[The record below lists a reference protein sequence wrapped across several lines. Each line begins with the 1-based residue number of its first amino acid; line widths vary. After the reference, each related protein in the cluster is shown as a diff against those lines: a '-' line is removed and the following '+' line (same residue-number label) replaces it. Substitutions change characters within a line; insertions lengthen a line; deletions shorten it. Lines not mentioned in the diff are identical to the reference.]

1 MINDGQMANDRL
13 ARNSAQRINAGRSN
27 WHRPTYRANGGT
39 ESLVYGDRN
48 PDAVLE
54 AAGADVMALT
64 ATRAPGGSG
73 VRVSFTLASPQ
84 RATVDVYDVSGRR
97 QVRLYDGEAPAG
109 TTAMNWTQVGS
120 RPGVYFARL
129 VTDSGVRTAKV
140 IASR

>member
-1 MINDGQMANDRL
+1 MINDGQPANDRV
-13 ARNSAQRINAGRSN
+13 ARNSGQRINAGRSN
-27 WHRPTYRANGGT
+27 WHRPTFRTNGGT

-54 AAGADVMALT
+54 AGTDVVALT